1 MHNHKAGA
9 ALISYYGATS
19 PSSGWRHVQVRA
31 KQLLERIH
39 DIGVSLLKGS
49 KEEKEGRAAETV
61 NPLKFFFCF
70 FLEDETTNSVCNNT
84 KVSV

>member
-1 MHNHKAGA
+1 M
-9 ALISYYGATS
+9 
-19 PSSGWRHVQVRA
+19 QVCAR
-31 KQLLERIH
+31 QLLERIH

-61 NPLKFFFCF
+61 NPLKFLF

>member
-1 MHNHKAGA
+1 M
-9 ALISYYGATS
+9 
-19 PSSGWRHVQVRA
+19 QVCAR
-31 KQLLERIH
+31 QLLERIH

-61 NPLKFFFCF
+61 NPLKFLLF

>member
-1 MHNHKAGA
+1 M
-9 ALISYYGATS
+9 
-19 PSSGWRHVQVRA
+19 QVRA

-61 NPLKFFFCF
+61 NPLKFLSF